1 MVGNEADEGSGRK
14 EGEDS
19 KERGEERVVS
29 REQNGRRRR
38 MGLSHGVRRAV
49 LGEFRALRAARRG
62 QLQRGKELFFPPSRE
77 FYLGAENS
85 RNAGRAGAFGG
96 GPSLSLTQNGFRLIQ
111 RRPNLKKRPR
121 APPGV
126 AEEAAWDGTKRAPG
140 GRRVLGPHGCALPG
154 SASGQRG
161 YGVMASTLDSESS
174 GPSSSLS
181 GAFTFRPCPV
191 PSTPAAR
198 SFEGRVGPSPGPV
211 RLPLQLAPIR
221 HHWQRRSWP
230 FPSIH
235 RRIYFETFKGPS
247 HRVKLSSTTKNT
259 DLLKNVFCSES
270 LKVAPWFFFLF
281 CFATF
286 PFDFCGDTVD

>member
-1 MVGNEADEGSGRK
+1 
-14 EGEDS
+14 
-19 KERGEERVVS
+19 
-29 REQNGRRRR
+29 
-38 MGLSHGVRRAV
+38 MGLSHGVRRTV

-62 QLQRGKELFFPPSRE
+62 QLQRGKELFFLPSRE

-85 RNAGRAGAFGG
+85 RTAGRAGAFGG

-126 AEEAAWDGTKRAPG
+126 AEEAAWDWMKRAPG
-140 GRRVLGPHGCALPG
+140 GRRVLGPRGCTLPG

-174 GPSSSLS
+174 CPSSSLS

-191 PSTPAAR
+191 SFTPAR
-198 SFEGRVGPSPGPV
+198 SFEGRLGPSPGPV

-221 HHWQRRSWP
+221 HH
-230 FPSIH
+230 
-235 RRIYFETFKGPS
+235 
-247 HRVKLSSTTKNT
+247 
-259 DLLKNVFCSES
+259 
-270 LKVAPWFFFLF
+270 
-281 CFATF
+281 
-286 PFDFCGDTVD
+286 